1 MKKIVFAAAAA
12 LGVTAFAAPAQALTF
27 RWNVDYTGFFA
38 DDASITGS
46 FVADEAAATDG
57 IVSGDEFDS
66 WVWNFS
72 GNSEVDAFSISSD
85 EGGEFLTLGDT
96 PGFFVDGTPNEVD
109 FADGLDQG
117 SYTSDAYGIDLEF
130 LFVQDFTAGNPFAG
144 TTTFGDLTAAGTI
157 AVSDPE
163 VVPEP
168 ATLLGL
174 LTLAGAAAMAKRQK
188 HAA

>member
-12 LGVTAFAAPAQALTF
+12 LGVVAFAAPAQALTF
-27 RWNVDYTGFFA
+27 RWDVDYSGFFA
-38 DDASITGS
+38 DGESITGS
-46 FVADEAAATDG
+46 FIADETAAADG
-57 IVSGDEFDS
+57 FVSTDEFDS

-72 GNSEVDAFSISSD
+72 GNSEVSALSVSSD
-85 EGGEFLTLGDT
+85 EGGEIQVFPGIDVT
-96 PGFFVDGTPNEVD
+96 GFFVDGTPNVPGDDAFEGVY
-109 FADGLDQG
+109 A
-117 SYTSDAYGIDLEF
+117 SDVAVIDLDF
-130 LFVQDFTAGNPFAG
+130 LEVVDVSGGNVFAG
-144 TTTFGDLTAAGTI
+144 TATSGDVTLSESV

-188 HAA
+188 QAA